1 MAITVHKVH
10 TLPASY
16 YNPHSQYIKIYR
28 EAFSHPSMIPH
39 SYSQDISSRPFLRYW
54 IGWGIRYIQ
63 NIKYW
68 RARRIARHNG
78 AKIGDGAIFSVALAR
93 KMNANVVVGAHT
105 SIQTDCLDTRNPLH
119 IGEYV
124 IIGHGTEIIT
134 TSHNIDSPEWERK
147 DYGLVIEDYVWL
159 PTKVLVLPSCRRI
172 GRGAV
177 ASSGS
182 IVVCNVEPMQVVGGN
197 PAKLLKMRECVHSSL
212 VVESLLG
219 GDFSIYRAARKAKNV

>member
-1 MAITVHKVH
+1 
-10 TLPASY
+10 
-16 YNPHSQYIKIYR
+16 
-28 EAFSHPSMIPH
+28 MIPKT
-39 SYSQDISSRPFLRYW
+39 YCDDVSSRPFLRYW
-54 IGWGIRYIQ
+54 MGWGVRLFQ
-63 NIKYW
+63 NVKYL
-68 RARRIARHNG
+68 RARRIARRNG
-78 AKIGDGAIFSVALAR
+78 AKIGEGAIFSVALAR

-159 PTKVLVLPSCRRI
+159 PTKVIVLPSCRRI
-172 GRGAV
+172 GRGSV

-182 IVVCNVEPMQVVGGN
+182 VVVRNVEPMQVVGGN

-219 GDFSIYRAARKAKNV
+219 GDFSIYRAARKRKNV

>member
-1 MAITVHKVH
+1 
-10 TLPASY
+10 
-16 YNPHSQYIKIYR
+16 
-28 EAFSHPSMIPH
+28 MIPKT
-39 SYSQDISSRPFLRYW
+39 YCDDVSSRSFSRYW
-54 IGWGIRYIQ
+54 MGWGARLLQ
-63 NIKYW
+63 NIKYM
-68 RARRIARHNG
+68 RARRIARRNG
-78 AKIGDGAIFSVALAR
+78 AKIGEGAIFSVALAR
-93 KMNANVVVGAHT
+93 KMNPNVVVGAHT

-182 IVVCNVEPMQVVGGN
+182 VVVRNVEPMQVVGGN
-197 PAKLLKMRECVHSSL
+197 PAKLLKMRECIHSSL

>member
-1 MAITVHKVH
+1 
-10 TLPASY
+10 
-16 YNPHSQYIKIYR
+16 
-28 EAFSHPSMIPH
+28 MIPNT
-39 SYSQDISSRPFLRYW
+39 YSDDISSRTFLRYW
-54 IGWGIRYIQ
+54 MGWGIRLLQ
-63 NIKYW
+63 IKYM
-68 RARRIARHNG
+68 RARRIARRNG
-78 AKIGDGAIFSVALAR
+78 AKIGEGAIFSVDLAR
-93 KMNANVVVGAHT
+93 KMNANVVIGAHT
-105 SIQTDCLDTRNPLH
+105 SIQSDCLDTRNPLH
-119 IGEYV
+119 IGEHV

-159 PTKVLVLPSCRRI
+159 PTKVIVLPSCRRI

-182 IVVCNVEPMQVVGGN
+182 VVVRNVEPMQVVGGN

-219 GDFSIYRAARKAKNV
+219 GDFSIYQAARKAKNV

>member
-1 MAITVHKVH
+1 
-10 TLPASY
+10 
-16 YNPHSQYIKIYR
+16 
-28 EAFSHPSMIPH
+28 MIPKTYCDDV
-39 SYSQDISSRPFLRYW
+39 SNRSFLRYW
-54 IGWGIRYIQ
+54 KGWGVRLLQ
-63 NIKYW
+63 NIKYM
-68 RARRIARHNG
+68 RARRIARRNG
-78 AKIGDGAIFSVALAR
+78 AKIGEGAIFSVALAR
-93 KMNANVVVGAHT
+93 KMNPNVVVGAHT

-182 IVVCNVEPMQVVGGN
+182 VVVRNVEPMQVVGGN
-197 PAKLLKMRECVHSSL
+197 PAKLLKMRECIHSSL

>member
-1 MAITVHKVH
+1 
-10 TLPASY
+10 
-16 YNPHSQYIKIYR
+16 
-28 EAFSHPSMIPH
+28 MIPKT
-39 SYSQDISSRPFLRYW
+39 YCDDVSSRSFLRYW
-54 IGWGIRYIQ
+54 MGWGVRLLQ
-63 NIKYW
+63 NIKYI
-68 RARRIARHNG
+68 RARRIARRNG
-78 AKIGDGAIFSVALAR
+78 AKISEGAIFSVGLAR
-93 KMNANVVVGAHT
+93 KMNANVVVGAHS

-182 IVVCNVEPMQVVGGN
+182 VVVCNVEPMQVVAGN

-219 GDFSIYRAARKAKNV
+219 GDFSVYRAARKLKNA

>member
-1 MAITVHKVH
+1 MWS
-10 TLPASY
+10 L
-16 YNPHSQYIKIYR
+16 
-28 EAFSHPSMIPH
+28 F
-39 SYSQDISSRPFLRYW
+39 RYW
-54 IGWGIRYIQ
+54 VGWLIRLLQ
-63 NIKYW
+63 SIKYW
-68 RARRIARHNG
+68 RARRIARRNG
-78 AKIGDGAIFSVALAR
+78 AKIGEGAVFSVALAR
-93 KMNANVVVGAHT
+93 KMNANVVVGAHS
-105 SIQTDCLDTRNPLH
+105 SIQTDSLDTRNSIV

-134 TSHNIDSPEWERK
+134 TSHNIDSSEWERK

-182 IVVCNVEPMQVVGGN
+182 VVVHNVEPMQVVGGN
-197 PAKLLKMRECVHSSL
+197 PAKLLRMRECVHSSL

-219 GDFSIYRAARKAKNV
+219 GDFSVYRAARKLKNA

>member
-1 MAITVHKVH
+1 MLRILFV
-10 TLPASY
+10 PD
-16 YNPHSQYIKIYR
+16 
-28 EAFSHPSMIPH
+28 MIPE
-39 SYSQDISSRPFLRYW
+39 SYAEDISQRGLFRYW
-54 IGWGIRYIQ
+54 LGWLIRLLQ
-63 NIKYW
+63 SIKYW
-68 RARRIARHNG
+68 RARRIARRNG
-78 AKIGDGAIFSVALAR
+78 AKIGEGAVFSVALAR
-93 KMNANVVVGAHT
+93 KMNANVVVGAH
-105 SIQTDCLDTRNPLH
+105 SIV
-119 IGEYV
+119 IGEHV

-182 IVVCNVEPMQVVGGN
+182 VVVHNVEPMQVVGGN
-197 PAKLLKMRECVHSSL
+197 PAKLLRMRECVHSSL

-219 GDFSIYRAARKAKNV
+219 GDFSVYRAARKLKNA